1 MLHVFNITG
10 AIATKDDFSFTN
22 KTLHEAVTNAFKN
35 AKDWDGNRG

>member
-10 AIATKDDFSFTN
+10 AIDTKKDFNFNN
-22 KTLHEAVTNAFKN
+22 KSLNTAVTNAFKN